1 MIKQKMPVTLDDL
14 EESAKQEADG
24 TKNYR
29 LKGNKW
35 LEIMYRHKIFYYY
48 YGVTEISKI
57 EAEKILR
64 ECQ

>member
-1 MIKQKMPVTLDDL
+1 MKQKMPVTLDDL

-29 LKGNKW
+29 LKDYKW
-35 LEIMYRHKIFYYY
+35 LEVMYRHKNFYYY
-48 YGVTEISKI
+48 YGTIEISKL

-64 ECQ
+64 ECQT